1 MDRSLPDSSVHGR
14 LPFPSLGDLSTPG
27 IEPGLPHG
35 RQLKSGMKVIFQT
48 LDKLFIASKYK
59 ITTLHTTVFQL
70 FSGTSKTSFQP
81 ISPDYSLPNAF
92 CGTIFKLLH

>member
-1 MDRSLPDSSVHGR
+1 MLVTQSCPTLCNAMDRSLPDSSVHGR

-35 RQLKSGMKVIFQT
+35 RQLKSGMKVIFQA

-59 ITTLHTTVFQL
+59 ITTLHTTVF
-70 FSGTSKTSFQP
+70 P
-81 ISPDYSLPNAF
+81 
-92 CGTIFKLLH
+92 LLAYRC